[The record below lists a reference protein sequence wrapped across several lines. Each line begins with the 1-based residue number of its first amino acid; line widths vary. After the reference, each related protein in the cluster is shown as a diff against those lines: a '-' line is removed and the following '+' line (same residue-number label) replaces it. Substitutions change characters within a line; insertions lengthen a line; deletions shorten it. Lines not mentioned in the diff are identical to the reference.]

1 VAGGSDRTVK
11 LWKLDREGGKE
22 TQPFRGHKDW
32 VTAVAFSKDGYY
44 IVSSG
49 VDRILKIWELT
60 SREIPLLAEHTG
72 SVDAVAF
79 SPDGKWIASGASDR
93 TIKIWDRASG
103 VEKFTLTGHT
113 QGVLALAFTPDSK
126 TLVSSGV
133 DRNLRLWDVTVGKE
147 IPMNDGQK
155 EAMQNLIQ
163 AVPYFAVPNENTIL
177 IWIAIGNDRYE
188 TLASYELKTGKENFK
203 LNDQ

>member
-49 VDRILKIWELT
+49 VDRVLKIWELT

-79 SPDGKWIASGASDR
+79 SPDGKWIASGAGDR
-93 TIKIWDRASG
+93 SIKIWDRAKG
-103 VEKFTLTGHT
+103 LEKFTLSGHAD
-113 QGVLALAFTPDSK
+113 GVLFLAFTPDDK
-126 TLVSSGV
+126 TLISTSA
-133 DRNLRLWDVTVGKE
+133 DRSLKLWDLDTGKE
-147 IPMNDGQK
+147 IPLSAGQQL
-155 EAMQNLIQ
+155 AFTGLVNP
-163 AVPYFAVPNENTIL
+163 VPYFMTPDGKNLWCWVPQNE
-177 IWIAIGNDRYE
+177 RYA
-188 TLASYELKTGKENFK
+188 TLTHFDLQSGKEIFSF
-203 LNDQ
+203 ND